1 MPPPRNFEA
10 GDLLGRYE
18 LLFPA
23 GKGGMGQVW
32 AAKLRGSQGF
42 RKIVALK
49 TLLANEAF
57 SEEMQRMLRDEAM
70 LASHIKNPHVAETL
84 DFDLHEGIPYLVME
98 WVDGESL
105 ADLLKKLDGPMS
117 LKHVV
122 GIANQLCKGL
132 DAAHRACDPS
142 GKPLGLVHRDVSP
155 PNILISFSGT
165 VKLADFGIAKVAGTE
180 EAADKGLK
188 GKFSFM
194 APEQIQGEPLDAR
207 TDVFALSV
215 LLYRLVTTR
224 YPFAG
229 ADVGETLWQISSS
242 ITPRSPRALNE
253 SLPPRVAE
261 VILKGLEKH
270 PDQRFASAEEMRLA
284 LERAVPPNLRGNAET
299 EVAELMSE
307 LLADCMERRRQK
319 TARALLSV
327 PPGPTD
333 HVATPSLATLKGLTY
348 SARPNDDATQ
358 SLTSPALASP
368 TWKKSA
374 TIAGGAAFLVA
385 LGIAFVVM
393 VSNDTGDE
401 PAAAQAKP
409 TAAARA
415 RQPGPGVLPPPLER
429 PATANHAVAPPAS
442 GIESTRPVSAP
453 VPAPT
458 TTTAA
463 HDAASAAQ
471 PASARAPSP
480 SSKQTKVSKRRSD
493 KRAVSLESA
502 RDLKSPY

>member
-1 MPPPRNFEA
+1 MPHLRNFEA

-49 TLLANEAF
+49 TLLESEAF
-57 SEEMQRMLRDEAM
+57 SAEMQRMLRDEAM

-105 ADLLKKLDGPMS
+105 ADLLQKINGPMS

-122 GIANQLCKGL
+122 AIANQLCKGL
-132 DAAHRACDPS
+132 DAAHKACDPS

-165 VKLADFGIAKVAGTE
+165 VKLADFGIAQVAGTE
-180 EAADKGLK
+180 EVDADKGLK
-188 GKFSFM
+188 GKFSYM
-194 APEQIQGEPLDAR
+194 APEQIQGGTLDAR

-215 LLYRLVTTR
+215 LLYRLVTTK

-229 ADVGETLWQISSS
+229 ADVSETLWQISSS

-253 SLPPRVAE
+253 NLPPRVAE
-261 VILKGLEKH
+261 VILKGLEKD
-270 PDQRFASAEEMRLA
+270 PEQRFASAEEMRSA
-284 LERAVPPNLRGNAET
+284 LERAVPPNLRGDSEADI
-299 EVAELMSE
+299 AELMTE
-307 LLADCMERRRQK
+307 MLGDRMEQRRRK

-333 HVATPSLATLKGLTY
+333 QIATPSLATLKGLTY
-348 SARPNDDATQ
+348 SARPNTEATQ
-358 SLTSPALASP
+358 SLPPPPAA
-368 TWKKSA
+368 TAWKKGA
-374 TIAGGAAFLVA
+374 LYAGGAAFLLAIGVT
-385 LGIAFVVM
+385 VV
-393 VSNDTGDE
+393 VLTSNDADDTS
-401 PAAAQAKP
+401 AAVASPRERSA
-409 TAAARA
+409 TVRA
-415 RQPGPGVLPPPLER
+415 RQPEPGVLPRPLER
-429 PATANHAVAPPAS
+429 PATVISAAAPPTL
-442 GIESTRPVSAP
+442 ESTRPI
-453 VPAPT
+453 PAPAEAT
-458 TTTAA
+458 PARDAQSAVKPAA
-463 HDAASAAQ
+463 TRSASA
-471 PASARAPSP
+471 SSRPS
-480 SSKQTKVSKRRSD
+480 KTSKRD
-493 KRAVSLESA
+493 NQKPAPIVESA

>member
-1 MPPPRNFEA
+1 
-10 GDLLGRYE
+10 
-18 LLFPA
+18 
-23 GKGGMGQVW
+23 MGQVW

-49 TLLANEAF
+49 TLLASEAF

-105 ADLLKKLDGPMS
+105 ADLLQEIDGPMS

-122 GIANQLCKGL
+122 AIANQLCKGL
-132 DAAHRACDPS
+132 EAAHQACDPT

-180 EAADKGLK
+180 EQDVEKGLK
-188 GKFSFM
+188 GKFSYM
-194 APEQIQGEPLDAR
+194 APEQINGGTLDAR
-207 TDVFALSV
+207 TDVFALSI
-215 LLYRLVTTR
+215 LLYRLVTTK

-261 VILKGLEKH
+261 VILKGLEKD

-284 LERAVPPNLRGNAET
+284 LERAVPPNLRGNSENAI
-299 EVAELMSE
+299 AELMTE
-307 LLADCMERRRQK
+307 TLGERMEQRRKK

-333 HVATPSLATLKGLTY
+333 LLSTPSVSTLKGITY
-348 SARPNDDATQ
+348 SARPNTEATQ
-358 SLTSPALASP
+358 SLVPPAPKHKS
-368 TWKKSA
+368 WKKHA
-374 TIAGGAAFLVA
+374 LIAGGAALSVVLGVA
-385 LGIAFVVM
+385 FAVHASSDVDDPGAA
-393 VSNDTGDE
+393 DAKR
-401 PAAAQAKP
+401 PAAAHALDSRPAVLPHSLERPPAAAPTPGALALENAALDKAALEATKRVQDTAQAAPPPNAAPAARTAAPGAKP
-409 TAAARA
+409 TKRK
-415 RQPGPGVLPPPLER
+415 PEK
-429 PATANHAVAPPAS
+429 PAVH
-442 GIESTRPVSAP
+442 
-453 VPAPT
+453 
-458 TTTAA
+458 
-463 HDAASAAQ
+463 
-471 PASARAPSP
+471 
-480 SSKQTKVSKRRSD
+480 
-493 KRAVSLESA
+493 LESA

>member
-1 MPPPRNFEA
+1 MHPRNFEA

-105 ADLLKKLDGPMS
+105 ADLLQEIDGPMS

-122 GIANQLCKGL
+122 AIANQLCKGL
-132 DAAHRACDPS
+132 DAAHKACDPA
-142 GKPLGLVHRDVSP
+142 GTPLGLVHRDVSP

-165 VKLADFGIAKVAGTE
+165 VKLADFGIAKVSGAE
-180 EAADKGLK
+180 EVDADRGLK
-188 GKFSFM
+188 GKFSYM
-194 APEQIQGEPLDAR
+194 APEQIQGGPLDAR
-207 TDVFALSV
+207 TDVFALAV
-215 LLYRLVTTR
+215 LLYRLVTTK

-261 VILKGLEKH
+261 VILKGLEKD
-270 PDQRFASAEEMRLA
+270 PDQRYESAEEMRAA
-284 LERAVPPNLRGNAET
+284 LERAVPPNLRGNSEAAI
-299 EVAELMSE
+299 AELMTE
-307 LLADCMERRRQK
+307 TLGDRMEQRRRK

-333 HVATPSLATLKGLTY
+333 QLSTPSLATLKGITY
-348 SARPNDDATQ
+348 SARPNTEATQ
-358 SLTSPALASP
+358 SLVPPRAAP
-368 TWKKSA
+368 RAWKKSL
-374 TIAGGAAFLVA
+374 TIASVAAFLTAIGLVLA
-385 LGIAFVVM
+385 MTRG
-393 VSNDTGDE
+393 SDTKNEASTSDAQH
-401 PAAAQAKP
+401 AAAHP
-409 TAAARA
+409 TR
-415 RQPGPGVLPPPLER
+415 PGPGVLPRPLER
-429 PATANHAVAPPAS
+429 PVTASPAPAVTTTHSEPLANTAPLTKPATARSATASTLPTSAKPAK
-442 GIESTRPVSAP
+442 STRRKSEK
-453 VPAPT
+453 PA
-458 TTTAA
+458 
-463 HDAASAAQ
+463 
-471 PASARAPSP
+471 
-480 SSKQTKVSKRRSD
+480 VL
-493 KRAVSLESA
+493 VESA

>member
-1 MPPPRNFEA
+1 MPHLRNFEA

-84 DFDLHEGIPYLVME
+84 DFDLHQGIPYLVME

-105 ADLLKKLDGPMS
+105 ADLLHKIDGPMS

-122 GIANQLCKGL
+122 AIANQLCKGL
-132 DAAHRACDPS
+132 DAAHKACDPS

-165 VKLADFGIAKVAGTE
+165 VKLADFGIAQAAGTE
-180 EAADKGLK
+180 ELDADKGLK
-188 GKFSFM
+188 GKFSYM
-194 APEQIQGEPLDAR
+194 APEQIQGGALDAR
-207 TDVFALSV
+207 TDVFALAV

-229 ADVGETLWQISSS
+229 ADIGETLWQISSS

-253 SLPPRVAE
+253 SLPPRVAD
-261 VILKGLEKH
+261 VILKGLEKD
-270 PDQRFASAEEMRLA
+270 PEQRFSSAEEMRSA
-284 LERAVPPNLRGNAET
+284 LERAVPPNLRGDSEADI
-299 EVAELMSE
+299 AELMTQM
-307 LLADCMERRRQK
+307 LGDRMEQRRRK
-319 TARALLSV
+319 TAQALLSV

-333 HVATPSLATLKGLTY
+333 QLATPSIATLKGLTY
-348 SARPNDDATQ
+348 SARPRGDATQ
-358 SLTSPALASP
+358 SLPAPRAPRTRNNIVLY
-368 TWKKSA
+368 
-374 TIAGGAAFLVA
+374 AGGAALLLAIGV
-385 LGIAFVVM
+385 GIVTLA
-393 VSNDTGDE
+393 SNDAPE
-401 PAAAQAKP
+401 ASAAQASDAP
-409 TAAARA
+409 RSAA
-415 RQPGPGVLPPPLER
+415 GPPEAGILPPPLER
-429 PATANHAVAPPAS
+429 PAQEHPAPPTL
-442 GIESTRPVSAP
+442 ESTRPLPAAAEAMAP
-453 VPAPT
+453 R
-458 TTTAA
+458 
-463 HDAASAAQ
+463 DAAASEQ
-471 PASARAPSP
+471 PTARPVAPSGRP
-480 SSKQTKVSKRRSD
+480 SKPTKRTHPKTGPV
-493 KRAVSLESA
+493 LESA

>member
-1 MPPPRNFEA
+1 MPHLRNFEA

-105 ADLLKKLDGPMS
+105 ADLLHEIDGPMP

-122 GIANQLCKGL
+122 AIANQLCKGL
-132 DAAHRACDPS
+132 DAAHKACDPS

-165 VKLADFGIAKVAGTE
+165 VKLADFGIAQVAGTE
-180 EAADKGLK
+180 EVDADRGLK

-194 APEQIQGEPLDAR
+194 APEQIQGGVLDAR
-207 TDVFALSV
+207 TDIFALAV
-215 LLYRLVTTR
+215 LLYRLVTTK

-253 SLPPRVAE
+253 SLPPRVAD
-261 VILKGLEKH
+261 VILKGLEKD
-270 PDQRFASAEEMRLA
+270 PEQRFASAEEMRSA
-284 LERAVPPNLRGNAET
+284 LERAVPPNQRGSEADI
-299 EVAELMSE
+299 AELMTE
-307 LLADCMERRRQK
+307 MLGDRMEQRRRK

-327 PPGPTD
+327 PPGPTEQI
-333 HVATPSLATLKGLTY
+333 ATPSIATLKGLTY
-348 SARPNDDATQ
+348 SARPRGEPTET
-358 SLTSPALASP
+358 LPLPPAP
-368 TWKKSA
+368 KPWKKHA
-374 TIAGGAAFLVA
+374 LYAGGAALLLT
-385 LGIAFVVM
+385 LGATLIVLA
-393 VSNDTGDE
+393 SSDAPDTPADSAR
-401 PAAAQAKP
+401 PAAPPANAH
-409 TAAARA
+409 ARPPEA
-415 RQPGPGVLPPPLER
+415 GLLPQPLER
-429 PATANHAVAPPAS
+429 PLTTS
-442 GIESTRPVSAP
+442 SAP
-453 VPAPT
+453 VPPT
-458 TTTAA
+458 LDSTRSDSAAAEARTAGAIEKQTTA
-463 HDAASAAQ
+463 H
-471 PASARAPSP
+471 PASAGNRTAKPAKRQSQKRAP
-480 SSKQTKVSKRRSD
+480 RLD
-493 KRAVSLESA
+493 AA

>member
-1 MPPPRNFEA
+1 
-10 GDLLGRYE
+10 
-18 LLFPA
+18 
-23 GKGGMGQVW
+23 MGQVW

-49 TLLANEAF
+49 TLLASEAF

-105 ADLLKKLDGPMS
+105 ADLLQHIDGPMS

-122 GIANQLCKGL
+122 AIANQLCKGL
-132 DAAHRACDPS
+132 EAAHQACDPM
-142 GKPLGLVHRDVSP
+142 GKSLGLVHRDVSP

-180 EAADKGLK
+180 EQDVEKGLK
-188 GKFSFM
+188 GKFSYM
-194 APEQIQGEPLDAR
+194 APEQIHGGTLDAR
-207 TDVFALSV
+207 TDVFALSI
-215 LLYRLVTTR
+215 LLYRLVTTK

-261 VILKGLEKH
+261 VILKGLEKD
-270 PDQRFASAEEMRLA
+270 PDQRFASAEEMRVA
-284 LERAVPPNLRGNAET
+284 LEKAVPPNLRGNSET
-299 EVAELMSE
+299 ALAELMTE
-307 LLADCMERRRQK
+307 TLGDRMEQRRKK

-333 HVATPSLATLKGLTY
+333 QLSTPSFSTLKGITY
-348 SARPNDDATQ
+348 SARPNTEATQ
-358 SLTSPALASP
+358 SLVPP
-368 TWKKSA
+368 PPQQKVWKKRA
-374 TIAGGAAFLVA
+374 LIAGGAALSVLLGVA
-385 LGIAFVVM
+385 FAVTASSGA
-393 VSNDTGDE
+393 DE
-401 PAAAQAKP
+401 HEASLDADAKHPAAARGLEA
-409 TAAARA
+409 
-415 RQPGPGVLPPPLER
+415 GPGVLPHPLER
-429 PATANHAVAPPAS
+429 RAAAAPAPIALEKTALEKAALEKTALEATRPVGDGAD
-442 GIESTRPVSAP
+442 STRPSN
-453 VPAPT
+453 
-458 TTTAA
+458 
-463 HDAASAAQ
+463 AASVAQ
-471 PASARAPSP
+471 PAPRTPGAKP
-480 SSKQTKVSKRRSD
+480 TKRKPE
-493 KRAVSLESA
+493 KPAVHLESA